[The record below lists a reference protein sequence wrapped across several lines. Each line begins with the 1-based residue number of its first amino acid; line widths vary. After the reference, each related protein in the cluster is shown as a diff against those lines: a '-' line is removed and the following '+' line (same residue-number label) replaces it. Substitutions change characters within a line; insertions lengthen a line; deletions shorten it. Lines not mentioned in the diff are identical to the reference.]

1 MPQLRVNTAALPA
14 MATNWGAAAGNLT
27 ETAAPTMGLGVSS
40 QPSAAAVNAAHA
52 DVAVFTADLA
62 TRVDMRAQHVTDA
75 NSQYIDDDFRSVSEL
90 AALTNPPIVV

>member
-1 MPQLRVNTAALPA
+1 MPRLRVDTAALQA
-14 MATNWGAAAGNLT
+14 IATNWGAAAGDLT
-27 ETAAPTMGLGVSS
+27 ETAAPTTGLGLSS

-62 TRVDMRAQHVTDA
+62 TRVDMRVQHVTDA

-90 AALTNPPIVV
+90 AAVTNPPTVV